1 MLMLEKFYTKWWI
14 NFLLV
19 YIHWVMRLL
28 PSIVLVAFAIIT
40 FWDIIGTGPFY
51 EQGIDDIWKPCMRW
65 IWAKFLFIGEWLPGW
80 KCMAWTWY
88 IDNDMVFFF
97 FLPFLVI
104 LYIKWWTLA
113 YFTYLALIVIS
124 IVYTFTI
131 TIIEDLGASMT
142 NDWGNINAYIY
153 WRPWGWFGVYI
164 VSVMIGCMYFEYWNV
179 NKHPEL

>member
-1 MLMLEKFYTKWWI
+1 
-14 NFLLV
+14 
-19 YIHWVMRLL
+19 
-28 PSIVLVAFAIIT
+28 
-40 FWDIIGTGPFY
+40 
-51 EQGIDDIWKPCMRW
+51 
-65 IWAKFLFIGEWLPGW
+65 LFIGEWLPGW

-124 IVYTFTI
+124 IVYAFAI